1 METPNIHLPRNKPLY
16 EQVVELLEK
25 RIIDGEYPVGE
36 KLPTESELATEYMVS
51 RTVIR
56 EAIKALR
63 TKGLVDTHA
72 GRGTFVVSA
81 TIQGVDTSFAAATQS
96 SPDRGWGHLIEI
108 REMLEPEIA
117 ARAATRADE
126 ALLAK
131 MQQAINQ
138 MDQAL
143 AEEPEDLRKFLEAD
157 FSFHMSLAEA
167 TGNPL
172 VLMII
177 SPVVR
182 LMRDLQRYQL
192 ARLEDKGRRSQ
203 QNHKR
208 IMSAL
213 LNRNAELARQYM
225 LQHIR
230 QVREDVEAPLKI
242 RY

>member
-1 METPNIHLPRNKPLY
+1 MEMPHPQLPRSKPLY

-25 RIIDGEYPVGE
+25 RILDGEYPVGG
-36 KLPTESELATEYMVS
+36 KLPTESELAAEYMVS

-72 GRGTFVVSA
+72 GKGTFVVSA
-81 TIQGVDTSFAAATQS
+81 SLQGVDTSFAAATRS

-117 ARAATRADE
+117 ALAANRADE

-131 MQQAINQ
+131 MQQAIDL

-143 AEEPEDLRKFLEAD
+143 AKDPEDLREFLEAD
-157 FSFHMSLAEA
+157 FCFHMCLAEA

-192 ARLEDKGRRSQ
+192 ARLEDRGRRSQ

-208 IMSAL
+208 IMSAV
-213 LNRNAELARQYM
+213 LNHDAELARQFM

-242 RY
+242 RH